1 MKNLSLILNIVLLAA
16 VGVLYYLHFSNKT
29 SSSSVSSTTGASG
42 DLKIAFIKADS
53 ILQKYEYLDVKR
65 KQLEERSKKL
75 DQEYRSRAEGLQ
87 RDINDY
93 QRNVGN
99 LTLSQARALEEDL
112 TKKRQNL
119 GVYEQSLTQELM
131 NEEAKLNKELYD
143 RVTAYVKEYGQEKG
157 LQLVI
162 KFDQTSDLLFGDEG
176 LDITTDVIAGL
187 NKQYKSETAPGSVPT
202 DSTASKK

>member
-1 MKNLSLILNIVLLAA
+1 MKNLSLILNIVLLVA
-16 VGVLYYLHFSNKT
+16 VGVLYYLHFASKP
-29 SSSSVSSTTGASG
+29 SSGSGSLTTNPSG
-42 DLKIAFIKADS
+42 DLQIAFINADS
-53 ILQKYEYLDVKR
+53 ILQKYEYLEVKK

-75 DQEYRSRAEGLQ
+75 DQEYRSRAQGLQ

-119 GVYEQSLTQELM
+119 AVYEQSLTQELM

-143 RVTAYVKEYGQEKG
+143 RVTAYLKEYGQQRG
-157 LQLVI
+157 LALVL
-162 KFDQTSDLLFGDEG
+162 KFDQTSDLLFGGDS
-176 LDITTDVIAGL
+176 LDITTDVIEGL
-187 NKQYKSETAPGSVPT
+187 NKQYQTETASPQ

>member
-1 MKNLSLILNIVLLAA
+1 LLAA
-16 VGVLYYLHFSNKT
+16 LGVLYYLHYTNKT
-29 SSSSVSSTTGASG
+29 SSSSVTLTTGASG

-187 NKQYKSETAPGSVPT
+187 NKQYKSETAPGIPT

>member
-1 MKNLSLILNIVLLAA
+1 MKNLSFLLNIVLLIA
-16 VGVLYYLHFSNKT
+16 VGVLYYLHFSDKP
-29 SSSSVSSTTGASG
+29 SSIDNPSAESTG
-42 DLKIAFIKADS
+42 DLQIAYINSDS
-53 ILQKYEYLDVKR
+53 VLQKYAYLEVKK

-75 DQEYRSRAEGLQ
+75 DQEYRSRAQGLQ

-119 GVYEQSLTQELM
+119 AVYEQSLTQELM

-143 RVTAYVKEYGQEKG
+143 RVTAFLKEYGQEKG
-157 LQLVI
+157 LQLVL
-162 KFDQTSDLLFGDEG
+162 KFDQTSDLLFGGDG
-176 LDITTDVIAGL
+176 LDITSDVVAGL
-187 NKQYKSETAPGSVPT
+187 NKRYKDETASGTATPS
-202 DSTASKK
+202 DSTAVTK

>member
-1 MKNLSLILNIVLLAA
+1 MKNLSLILNIVLLVA
-16 VGVLYYLHFSNKT
+16 VGVLYYLHFSSKT
-29 SSSSVSSTTGASG
+29 VSSSTSSTTGASG
-42 DLKIAFIKADS
+42 DIQIAFINADS
-53 ILQKYEYLDVKR
+53 ILRKYEYLEVKK
-65 KQLEERSKKL
+65 KQLEDRSKKL
-75 DQEYRSRAEGLQ
+75 DQEYRSRAQGLQ

-119 GVYEQSLTQELM
+119 AVYEQSLTQELM

-143 RVTAYVKEYGQEKG
+143 RVTAYLKEYGQQKG
-157 LQLVI
+157 LALVL
-162 KFDQTSDLLFGDEG
+162 KFDQTSDLLFGGDS
-176 LDITTDVIAGL
+176 LDITADVIEGL
-187 NKQYKSETAPGSVPT
+187 NKQYKTETASGIPA